1 MVVPQSDVGTNAA
14 YKVKGCGSLVLACE
28 RGTINRKP
36 LLALL
41 LFAPVAGGLRGLL
54 RPASDLLSKDAD
66 WFSRSGR
73 LFIRNVSIET
83 PPLTPEQ
90 AGDGRRSRQRRR
102 RLSGNGAAPG
112 RRMPTRWQT
121 ALPAAPPPSTT
132 GTVALGHTECD
143 VVRGIGAPDNVNIS
157 NNPRG
162 DRVAVVNYS
171 RGQRAGIYTFTA
183 GRLTS
188 IERGPEPVAQPK
200 RRKAEGR
207 SRRRRSRH
215 SDGSR

>member
-1 MVVPQSDVGTNAA
+1 VRN
-14 YKVKGCGSLVLACE
+14 
-28 RGTINRKP
+28 GTINRKP

-41 LFAPVAGGLRGLL
+41 VLAPVVAGCSGTTAMLQ
-54 RPASDLLSKDAD
+54 SDLLTRDAD

-73 LFIRNVSIET
+73 LFIRSVSIET
-83 PPLTPEQ
+83 PPLSPNTPITAQ
-90 AGDGRRSRQRRR
+90 DLVSADGGCPGMAPPPGTAGANALVD
-102 RLSGNGAAPG
+102 GAAG
-112 RRMPTRWQT
+112 
-121 ALPAAPPPSTT
+121 APPPSTT

-143 VVRGIGAPDNVNIS
+143 VVRGIGAPDNVNVS

-162 DRVAVVNYS
+162 DRVAVVTYS

-200 RRKAEGR
+200 AAKPKAKKPAAT
-207 SRRRRSRH
+207 
-215 SDGSR
+215 